1 MGKQSSSSTTRT
13 IYGIT
18 STTNPYAY
26 ARTDNSGTVAG
37 FQDGTAL
44 NSVYNFVNKNIES
57 LLDEYLNPNINSS
70 TNQAKLNAFRSN
82 LNSEA
87 YRNLENNIINPLSKR
102 NMIRSSQA
110 TDLYRNLSDTTT
122 SSIAN
127 YINSLI
133 ADSQNNSANVIN
145 NLLKAY
151 MQGYQVISDMQG
163 QSLRTSQG
171 NATKTTSTSSGSNTI
186 SGGGLFND
194 GGSTNL
200 AENSSSSSSSDV
212 DLEKMAQAAAMVV
225 SMMLA

>member
-1 MGKQSSSSTTRT
+1 MGKKSQSTSAQTV
-13 IYGIT
+13 YGNT

-44 NSVYNFVNKNIES
+44 NSVYNFVNKNIDN
-57 LLDEYLNPNINSS
+57 LLEEYLNPNINSS
-70 TNQAKLNAFRSN
+70 TNQAKLNSFISGLNKEAGRS
-82 LNSEA
+82 
-87 YRNLENNIINPLSKR
+87 LENNVINPLSKR

-110 TDLYRNLSDTTT
+110 TDLYKNLADTTT
-122 SSIAN
+122 NSLAD
-127 YINSLI
+127 YISSLI

-171 NATKTTSTSSGSNTI
+171 NSTSTSSVG
-186 SGGGLFND
+186 
-194 GGSTNL
+194 
-200 AENSSSSSSSDV
+200 NSSYAKGGEN
-212 DLEKMAQAAAMVV
+212 LLQAAQ
-225 SMMLA
+225 LAAILAAL

>member
-1 MGKQSSSSTTRT
+1 MGKKSQSTSTQTV
-13 IYGIT
+13 YGNT

-44 NSVYNFVNKNIES
+44 NSVYNFVNKNIDN
-57 LLDEYLNPNINSS
+57 LLEEYLNPNINSS
-70 TNQAKLNAFRSN
+70 TNQAKLNSFISS
-82 LNSEA
+82 LNREA
-87 YRNLENNIINPLSKR
+87 GRNLENNVIDSLSKR

-110 TDLYRNLSDTTT
+110 TDLYKNLADTTT
-122 SSIAN
+122 SSLAD
-127 YINSLI
+127 YISSLI

-171 NATKTTSTSSGSNTI
+171 NSTSTSSVG
-186 SGGGLFND
+186 
-194 GGSTNL
+194 
-200 AENSSSSSSSDV
+200 NSSYSQGGEN
-212 DLEKMAQAAAMVV
+212 LLQAAQ
-225 SMMLA
+225 LAAILAAL